1 MMLAAFPNWMTS
13 HDGVVLVFLMMIDG
27 STRTMVVRSMTLFFL
42 HLNFFMMLSFVFYA
56 F

>member
-27 STRTMVVRSMTLFFL
+27 STRTMVVRSITLFFYTST
-42 HLNFFMMLSFVFYA
+42 FS
-56 F
+56 